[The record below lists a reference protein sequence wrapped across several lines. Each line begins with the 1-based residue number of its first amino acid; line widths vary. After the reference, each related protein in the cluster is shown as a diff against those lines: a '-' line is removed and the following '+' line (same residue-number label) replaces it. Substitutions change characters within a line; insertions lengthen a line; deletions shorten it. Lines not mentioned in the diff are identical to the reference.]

1 MKDSTIFT
9 EYSQI
14 SQIFGKDLIIFPVM
28 NAIPRLGDVPQQLA
42 ADEFWSLFGRLE
54 HEQLD
59 FKRGVPKDV
68 RDTIAAMAMT
78 RGGLIIHGVDDRR
91 DIVGC
96 PLSQNTQDRIA
107 RIASECGVDVQ
118 IREIVVGETELT
130 ICAVPEV
137 RGRIVTTPDGRLL
150 RRVGGDSQPMRGDAM
165 ARFVRERENRAVED
179 EPLPVTRASA
189 FDLAAVNQ
197 VLAADGRPAVEQ
209 SQMEQALADLGVA
222 VPAPPPLEQSV
233 LRAAAVLFAIEPRDY
248 IRGAAVQLVRRV
260 GIGPGPAPS
269 SAREEC
275 SGPLVETIDC
285 CMRFLRRHTRRF
297 ESVTG
302 TRRDALPEYPE
313 AVLREAAVNALAHRD
328 YGLQGATVDITV
340 WDDRIEVRSPG
351 PLPGHITVDNMRDE
365 HYSRNPRI
373 MRVLKTTGLVEEY
386 GEGIDRMYREM
397 ESRLM
402 EPPAFEA
409 TTSSVTVTLRNRFL
423 VDVEDQVWLMQL
435 GREDL
440 TTNERRAL
448 VAARRNGSITPRELR
463 GIAPESDAGTVLA
476 GAVAKG
482 LLARAGRR
490 GGSRYVL
497 SEDVMRHAGDAGM
510 ATQNRRREVLLDE
523 VRRRGSI
530 STTEAA
536 LLINVTQ
543 ATARGLLDELVK
555 AGLVQARGRTRARR
569 YNLR

>member
-1 MKDSTIFT
+1 
-9 EYSQI
+9 
-14 SQIFGKDLIIFPVM
+14 M
-28 NAIPRLGDVPQQLA
+28 NSAPQLADIPRQLA
-42 ADEFWSLFGRLE
+42 ADEFWSLFGRIE

-91 DIVGC
+91 NIVGC

-118 IREIVVGETELT
+118 IREIIVGGLELT

-165 ARFVRERENRAVED
+165 ARFVREREHRAAED
-179 EPLPVTRASA
+179 EPLPTARTSA

-209 SQMEQALADLGVA
+209 NQMDRALADLGVA
-222 VPAPPPLEQSV
+222 VPAPPPLEPSV
-233 LRAAAVLFAIEPRDY
+233 LRAAAILFAAEPREF

-260 GIGPGPAPS
+260 GIGPGPGPS

-275 SGPLVETIDC
+275 AGPLVEAVDC
-285 CMRFLRRHTRRF
+285 CLRFVGRHTRRF

-302 TRRDALPEYPE
+302 ARRDALPEYPE
-313 AVLREAAVNALAHRD
+313 AVLREAVVNALAHRD
-328 YGLQGATVDITV
+328 YGLDGATVDITI

-351 PLPGHITVDNMRDE
+351 PLPGHITIDNMRDE

-373 MRVLKTTGLVEEY
+373 MRVLKSVGLVEEY

-402 EPPAFEA
+402 EPPVFEA
-409 TTSSVTVTLRNRFL
+409 TASSVTVTLRNRFL
-423 VDVEDQVWLMQL
+423 VAVEDQMWLMQL

-448 VAARRNGSITPRELR
+448 VAARRNGAITPRELR
-463 GIAPESDAGTVLA
+463 EIAPEADASAVLA
-476 GAVAKG
+476 DVMAKG
-482 LLARAGRR
+482 LLARIGHR
-490 GGSRYVL
+490 GGSRYIL
-497 SEDVMRHAGDAGM
+497 SEEVMLCAGNAGT
-510 ATQNRRREVLLDE
+510 ATQNRRRQALLDE
-523 VRRRGSI
+523 VRRRGSL

-536 LLINVTQ
+536 LLVNATP

-555 AGLVQARGRTRARR
+555 AGMVLSRGKTRGRR
-569 YNLR
+569 YHLR